1 MKTLRRNHNISG
13 TSGFTLMETLVALM
27 VLGYL
32 LTAVYGSF
40 SRTLRSKQIA
50 EERQELFAA
59 GREAVLRIA
68 DDIEGALLPEM
79 GDRFYFRGTSAGGD
93 PPADR
98 LEFVSVNR
106 GGYGIKRVC
115 PGPVLVRYS
124 LEQLGDQRDL
134 LMLRRDEDSW
144 PYLIGEADSTPSIIE
159 MLTQDRDPGDLCAP
173 FESRPL
179 LYCEGDSGAVRVAG
193 SCIRVVGLRFRYYD
207 IATKEFR
214 DAWDSTAYV
223 LPDGTQLI
231 PAAVQIALYLADDRN
246 HFQEFTTIADI
257 PLGRDQPI
265 PEQTP

>member
-1 MKTLRRNHNISG
+1 MKTSHNNNSAG
-13 TSGFTLMETLVALM
+13 GFTLLETLLALTI
-27 VLGYL
+27 LSLL
-32 LTAVYGSF
+32 LTTVYGSV
-40 SRTLRSKQIA
+40 SRTLTSKEIG

-79 GDRFYFRGTSAGGD
+79 GDRFYFRGTSDGGD

-98 LEFVSVNR
+98 LEFVAVNR

-134 LMLRRDEDSW
+134 LVLRRDEDSW
-144 PYLIGEADSTPSIIE
+144 PYLIGEADDSPSIIE
-159 MLTQDRDPGDLCAP
+159 MMTEEEDDGHRCAP

-179 LYCEGDSGAVRVAG
+179 LYCEGASGAVRVAG

-207 IATKEFR
+207 IATEELKDE
-214 DAWDSTAYV
+214 WDSTTYV
-223 LPDGTQLI
+223 LPDGKQLI
-231 PAAVQIALYLADDRN
+231 PAAVQIALYLADDRG

-265 PEQTP
+265 PEQTQTP